1 MKLLTFAEVQA
12 KSGNGRLHLALS
24 TCEESLCLENGKL
37 IVLDHEGVKQED
49 LEIELGNY
57 LEQTR
62 DKMITGKFMF
72 DEDMGLMEIS

>member
-24 TCEESLCLENGKL
+24 TSQESLCLENGKL
-37 IVLDHEGVKQED
+37 IVLDDAGEKQED
-49 LEIELGNY
+49 LKIKLGNY

-72 DEDMGLMEIS
+72 DEDEGLMEIA

>member
-1 MKLLTFAEVQA
+1 
-12 KSGNGRLHLALS
+12 
-24 TCEESLCLENGKL
+24 
-37 IVLDHEGVKQED
+37 VKQED

-72 DEDMGLMEIS
+72 DEEMGLMEIS